1 MVGLSALGAQCKPVV
16 HCNFSTG
23 SGSSCKTLMPVL
35 SQSMCKCGPVEAAA
49 SDAQVYLAE
58 EVRARL
64 LRQTNNPQ
72 LVQRLAPMQPG
83 EAQAA
88 QRARS
93 LYTSLMRSMGH
104 DTPPLLQVAVFICI
118 LLKTADCLGHFPGSG
133 LHFPCCGTHH
143 T

>member
-1 MVGLSALGAQCKPVV
+1 MWC
-16 HCNFSTG
+16 
-23 SGSSCKTLMPVL
+23 
-35 SQSMCKCGPVEAAA
+35 
-49 SDAQVYLAE
+49 AE

-118 LLKTADCLGHFPGSG
+118 HKALTALVTPGSG
-133 LHFPCCGTHH
+133 LHFPCCGAHH
-143 T
+143 TSV

>member
-1 MVGLSALGAQCKPVV
+1 MCCLAFPWLACFSLESSPQAGGYQQSLSRQRQYHSHACAVSLL
-16 HCNFSTG
+16 S
-23 SGSSCKTLMPVL
+23 VL
-35 SQSMCKCGPVEAAA
+35 NSAEILC
-49 SDAQVYLAE
+49 AE

-93 LYTSLMRSMGH
+93 LYSSLMRSMGQE
-104 DTPPLLQVAVFICI
+104 TQPLLQVVDHGCI
-118 LLKTADCLGHFPGSG
+118 QRALTALVTQGSWLQCPCYDA
-133 LHFPCCGTHH
+133 LHVSI
-143 T
+143 

>member
-1 MVGLSALGAQCKPVV
+1 MPVLNPLCAVGLSLAL
-16 HCNFSTG
+16 
-23 SGSSCKTLMPVL
+23 
-35 SQSMCKCGPVEAAA
+35 KCAGL
-49 SDAQVYLAE
+49 YLAE

-93 LYTSLMRSMGH
+93 LYTSLMHSMGR
-104 DTPPLLQVAVFICI
+104 DTPPLLQVAHHSFSSK
-118 LLKTADCLGHFPGSG
+118 LLSALVTSLCL
-133 LHFPCCGTHH
+133 LHCPCYGKLTLWHMS
-143 T
+143 